1 MPCQFCH
8 SNGHT
13 LVRCS
18 ADIELFW
25 GPIRRMIEE
34 HPFALRHQYQ
44 LLSRLTCPMLKLIN
58 HRLGF
63 VSSGN
68 KLVLINQIVNNYFL
82 VIIPNDRI
90 NPLLPRPIPS
100 IQLRSSVLEGFMS
113 LQMWSTRN
121 EDEHSFRESA
131 IVWLDMYH
139 RNVFN
144 ESYAEALRNNINY
157 PIDIMRRAS
166 QELRDAAWARIMELG
181 IVREIPSLQ
190 LQQPLPQ
197 PQQPQ
202 QPLPQQPP
210 KEKKTHL
217 KKLKI
222 KLKVDKK
229 LETKEC
235 FMCYDTKPQVKLGCQ
250 HEYCADC
257 LVGTAKV
264 RTKTFI
270 TCAVC
275 RSEIGEACVL
285 NGEIKKSLGQQ
296 LKKE

>member
-1 MPCQFCH
+1 
-8 SNGHT
+8 
-13 LVRCS
+13 
-18 ADIELFW
+18 
-25 GPIRRMIEE
+25 MIEE

-68 KLVLINQIVNNYFL
+68 KLALINQIVNNYFL

-121 EDEHSFRESA
+121 EDERSFRESA

-202 QPLPQQPP
+202 QPQQPP